1 MNVGEIWK
9 SLADK
14 VRRSEYTIMNKAPL
28 KDAPP
33 IPAHKTRPRGGYSIV
48 VIGQSGKSRQYEL
61 SATSSKVAMGLA
73 ILLLFFLTVGLV
85 SSAKYLLYGSSKTAS
100 DSSISEKLNA
110 LQEELRNKEVALAVH
125 ESRLKEQQLSG
136 EPSLAS
142 RDLEQA
148 SGSSDLAVHGV
159 AGKGSMTSSVASLS
173 PNHKLED
180 FNDSSVSESEKK
192 AQSNKANSP
201 EKSDT
206 NLKAAQSSA
215 EKSETSFLQQDGA
228 PIVNFNT
235 QDVAVATESQG
246 SGTLSFRL
254 VKDHPNLLF
263 SGYLFVFVEMED
275 KRGENKIYV
284 YPDKARLGE
293 GDLPSDFRE
302 GESIS
307 FKYNSRVE
315 LPFGDIRSGA
325 SLARVSILLYG
336 ENGRIVFQRGFDKQ
350 ELNIAI
356 ANSKKTDSTRQK
368 TASDKRRPL

>member
-61 SATSSKVAMGLA
+61 SAASSKVAMGFA

-85 SSAKYLLYGSSKTAS
+85 SSTEYLLYGSSKTAS

-136 EPSLAS
+136 ESAQAS

-148 SGSSDLAVHGV
+148 SGSSDLAVHGA
-159 AGKGSMTSSVASLS
+159 AGKGSMSSSVASLS
-173 PNHKLED
+173 PNQKLNN
-180 FNDSSVSESEKK
+180 FNDSSVSEPEKK
-192 AQSNKANSP
+192 AQSNKSNTS

-206 NLKAAQSSA
+206 NLKATQNSA
-215 EKSETSFLQQDGA
+215 EKSDTSFLQQDGA

-284 YPDKARLGE
+284 YPDKTRLGE

-368 TASDKRRPL
+368 TASEKRRPL